1 MGSIPTRFR
10 QINFGFWIADFGLK
24 YYSFIDLK
32 IIAQNTKL
40 KRNMKEWI
48 SLNMTPQI
56 GPRAA
61 TKLLERFGSAE
72 SVFHA
77 TRSELTS
84 LRLRAES
91 IESILRKEFH
101 DKAAEE
107 FEKVKEL
114 GGDVLVLDDG
124 SYPFLLREISD
135 PPITLYVKGDWQAC
149 FDAPCIGVV
158 GSRRCSTY
166 GANASE
172 MLSRDLAANGVCI
185 VSGLARGIDTAAH
198 RGAIAGKGRTVAVL
212 GTGIGQIY
220 PKENAKLVDEILANG
235 GAVVSQFPLDTPPIP
250 ENFPYRNRI
259 ISGLSLGVLIVEAS
273 ERSGS
278 LITARLAMEQNREV
292 LAVPG
297 NITSKNSFGTNYLIK
312 SGAALVQQWQDVVSA
327 LGSEISASIL
337 PPKIDDAKSKKE
349 TNRAE
354 SSPVGLNKN
363 ESSIYQLLSADEP
376 VHVDFLLEQS
386 GLSFGDLN
394 AALLSL
400 DMRDLIREL
409 AGKRYARKI

>member
-1 MGSIPTRFR
+1 MR
-10 QINFGFWIADFGLK
+10 D
-24 YYSFIDLK
+24 
-32 IIAQNTKL
+32 
-40 KRNMKEWI
+40 WI

-91 IESILRKEFH
+91 VESILKKEFH
-101 DKAAEE
+101 DKAQEE
-107 FEKVKEL
+107 FEKVKGI

-124 SYPFLLREISD
+124 SYPELLREIDD

-149 FDAPCIGVV
+149 FDAPCVALV

-172 MLSRDLAANGVCI
+172 MLSRDLAANGICI

-198 RGAIAGKGRTVAVL
+198 RGAIARKGRTIAVL
-212 GTGIGQIY
+212 GTGIGQVY

-235 GAVVSQFPLDTPPIP
+235 GAIVSQFPLETPPLS

-259 ISGLSLGVLIVEAS
+259 ISGLSLGVLIIEAS

-327 LGSEISASIL
+327 LPSEISAAIL
-337 PPKIDDAKSKKE
+337 PPKIDEKE
-349 TNRAE
+349 KQTKPEQTDSMPNNLSDNERVIY
-354 SSPVGLNKN
+354 SILSP
-363 ESSIYQLLSADEP
+363 DEP
-376 VHVDFLLEQS
+376 IHIDFLLEKSQ
-386 GLSFGDLN
+386 LSVGDL
-394 AALLSL
+394 ASAILELE
-400 DMRDLIREL
+400 MRDLIREL